1 MPRTPHFMRRKFA
14 DIGGSG
20 FSDASTL
27 VNVSHEFD
35 PDEDKQVDHLEG
47 HLRVSTEREYQLDVP
62 HFQTDESDKRFA
74 DMSNPHNQCGPLLRE
89 EVPVVTGS
97 DYESF
102 MAAFNKRCNTTHD
115 DDIED
120 DEYTAAYDLTMSLP
134 MDHCEP
140 WEENEIDRARWMA
153 KFDPQKRAR
162 MEQAYHEISD
172 TSMKAIGTKDLS
184 VKHETLIKRNDPSW
198 APRVIYAGSDVFNA
212 VTGPAAMVAMER
224 FNAAIATGPIAG
236 IHTMTAYKQTD
247 VALATFISGLPQ
259 NVHIVEGDYSANDKH
274 QRYRVHL
281 LFDAFLCVAKMPNWL
296 RKLCKGINTF
306 KVQSRHYGLT
316 ALLAN
321 QLPTGTT
328 FTTVRNSF
336 YNWAMFVTGM
346 KLQKAGGRAL
356 ILGDDLVA
364 CLNKPI
370 DLHAWVGHVSNFK
383 MVLKAKAPKFWG
395 DATFLS
401 RRLICD
407 REEPCMVPLIGKAIC
422 RFNARALYTE
432 NKTHSQYMA
441 GKSLSYAYEF
451 RHVPFMRDYFLER
464 FVSEDRSALSLDDLT
479 WTAKTSGID
488 LSNIVPTIKA
498 ENVLLSDEEFRDWA
512 MEVYDLGLTDLEE
525 ICELVLLSDDP
536 ILVEHASVAQLSK
549 DWA

>member
-281 LFDAFLCVAKMPNWL
+281 LFDAFSL
-296 RKLCKGINTF
+296 RRKDAQLAAQTLQGHKHIQGS
-306 KVQSRHYGLT
+306 VPPLRAHSSSRQPI
-316 ALLAN
+316 AN
-321 QLPTGTT
+321 GHNVHHSAQFFLQL
-328 FTTVRNSF
+328 
-336 YNWAMFVTGM
+336 
-346 KLQKAGGRAL
+346 
-356 ILGDDLVA
+356 
-364 CLNKPI
+364 
-370 DLHAWVGHVSNFK
+370 GHV
-383 MVLKAKAPKFWG
+383 
-395 DATFLS
+395 
-401 RRLICD
+401 CD
-407 REEPCMVPLIGKAIC
+407 RHDA
-422 RFNARALYTE
+422 
-432 NKTHSQYMA
+432 S
-441 GKSLSYAYEF
+441 KSRWSCSHTGRRPRCL
-451 RHVPFMRDYFLER
+451 P
-464 FVSEDRSALSLDDLT
+464 
-479 WTAKTSGID
+479 
-488 LSNIVPTIKA
+488 
-498 ENVLLSDEEFRDWA
+498 
-512 MEVYDLGLTDLEE
+512 
-525 ICELVLLSDDP
+525 
-536 ILVEHASVAQLSK
+536 
-549 DWA
+549 